1 MKNIFRQA
9 LSILAVISVVGCGS
23 ADKNSEDKTIYVTIA
38 PLKSI
43 VEDITCNDF
52 EIKVLVPNGAS
63 PETFEPTAKQIAEL
77 NDAQLVFATCLID
90 FERGLTD
97 RLDNRSS
104 IVDLSRGIEILAGS
118 CSHTHHN
125 GHKHGIDPH
134 IWTSPR
140 ALKQIATNAYAAV
153 AQQYPD
159 STKYRDAYA
168 TLLSRLDSL
177 DSYVS
182 RRLAEA
188 GTTAFMIY
196 HPAYTYYANDYRL
209 QQIAVEHEGKE
220 PTPKQL
226 ASLVDIAKRNG
237 IKHILYQPQYS
248 RDKVSGIAAE
258 TGAQAVM
265 IDPLC
270 DDIIQGI
277 KDLTDLITE

>member
-1 MKNIFRQA
+1 MKNLFRQA

-134 IWTSPR
+134 IWTSPQ
-140 ALKQIATNAYAAV
+140 ALKQIAANAYAAV

-159 STKYRDAYA
+159 SVKYRDAYA
-168 TLLSRLDSL
+168 TLSSRLDSL

-196 HPAYTYYANDYRL
+196 HPAYTYYANDYGL

-258 TGAQAVM
+258 TGAEAVM

-277 KDLTDLITE
+277 KDLTDLIAE

>member
-9 LSILAVISVVGCGS
+9 LSILAVLSAVGCGS

-140 ALKQIATNAYAAV
+140 ALKQIAANAYTAV

-159 STKYRDAYA
+159 SIKYRDAYA

-196 HPAYTYYANDYRL
+196 HPAYTYYANDYGL

-226 ASLVDIAKRNG
+226 AALVDIAERNG

-248 RDKVSGIAAE
+248 KDKVSGIAAE

-270 DDIIQGI
+270 SDIIQGI
-277 KDLTDLITE
+277 KDLTDLIAE

>member
-43 VEDITCNDF
+43 VDDITCNDF

-63 PETFEPTAKQIAEL
+63 PETFEPTAKQITGL
-77 NDAQLVFATCLID
+77 NDAQIVFTTGLID
-90 FERGLTD
+90 FERGLTGK
-97 RLDNRSS
+97 LDNQSS

-140 ALKQIATNAYAAV
+140 ALKQIATNAYTAV

-159 STKYRDAYA
+159 SIKYRDAYA

-182 RRLAEA
+182 HRLAEA

-196 HPAYTYYANDYRL
+196 HPAYTYYANDYGL

-237 IKHILYQPQYS
+237 IKYILYQPQYS
-248 RDKVSGIAAE
+248 KDKVSGIAAE

-277 KDLTDLITE
+277 KDLTDLIAE